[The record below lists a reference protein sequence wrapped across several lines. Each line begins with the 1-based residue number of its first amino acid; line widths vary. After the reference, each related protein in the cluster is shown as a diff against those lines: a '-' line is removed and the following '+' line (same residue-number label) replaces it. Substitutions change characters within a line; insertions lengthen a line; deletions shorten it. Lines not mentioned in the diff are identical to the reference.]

1 MQLIIIIIQ
10 CYIINSNRITPLSN
24 WLEGLMTE
32 PRPGDRPQICAVK
45 QRPGKRPE
53 IGMSY
58 LTLCSSER
66 AIKGLH
72 VKVLMQTK
80 TTNVMIYI

>member
-10 CYIINSNRITPLSN
+10 CYIINSNRITPLN
-24 WLEGLMTE
+24 KRFERLIAE

-45 QRPGKRPE
+45 RRPGKRPE

-66 AIKGLH
+66 AIK
-72 VKVLMQTK
+72 
-80 TTNVMIYI
+80 